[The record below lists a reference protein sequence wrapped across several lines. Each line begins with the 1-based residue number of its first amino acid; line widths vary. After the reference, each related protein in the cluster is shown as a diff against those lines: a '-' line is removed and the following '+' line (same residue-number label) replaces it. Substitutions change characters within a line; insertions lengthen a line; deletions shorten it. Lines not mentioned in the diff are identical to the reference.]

1 MPYELNDYFKL
12 VFIGSYETPLWIEG
26 DVSTSSIVDDGKGG
40 QFIVYKIITSNGI
53 IYVRRKLFE
62 NDLLPMVD
70 TILILIYTGMRIEEL
85 LSLTKFHVYFKEML
99 ITGGVKT
106 DAGRDR
112 IIPIHPKIQKYVLP
126 TVKI

>member
-53 IYVRRKLFE
+53 IL
-62 NDLLPMVD
+62 
-70 TILILIYTGMRIEEL
+70 
-85 LSLTKFHVYFKEML
+85 
-99 ITGGVKT
+99 
-106 DAGRDR
+106 
-112 IIPIHPKIQKYVLP
+112 
-126 TVKI
+126 